1 MRPIDADALLKWLS
15 EWELQEAPWWG
26 ANGYGDA
33 KVAETIKEAIDAVE
47 QMPTIEPKRGKW
59 GYAEVRRYPEGYNL
73 AKCSCCGWTHYS
85 RPGEKY
91 ILTAEDVATYFK
103 YCPHCGARMEVNN
116 LLKSE

>member
-47 QMPTIEPKRGKW
+47 QMPTIDAVPVIRCKDCKHW
-59 GYAEVRRYPEGYNL
+59 GMHKSLNVPWCFEM
-73 AKCSCCGWTHYS
+73 H
-85 RPGEKY
+85 
-91 ILTAEDVATYFK
+91 ID
-103 YCPHCGARMEVNN
+103 
-116 LLKSE
+116 KSEDGYCDSGERSEE